1 MAEECI
7 FCKIV
12 KGEIPA
18 YKIYEDGS
26 IVSFLDIFPIH
37 PGHALVVPKKHS
49 VDIFDT
55 DEETM
60 GKMMK
65 VAKKLSPAVMKGA
78 KADGINIGMNN
89 KAPAGQEVMHAHI
102 HVIPRYSADGLKTWR
117 KNFYKDDRHKEELCE
132 AVKKELQR

>member
-1 MAEECI
+1 MTDCI

-12 KGEIPA
+12 AGEVPA
-18 YKIYEDGS
+18 FKLYEDEN
-26 IVSFLDIFPIH
+26 IISFLDIFPIH

-60 GKMMK
+60 KQMIA
-65 VAKKLSPAVMKGA
+65 VAKKLAPAVMKGA

-89 KAPAGQEVMHAHI
+89 KEAAGQEVPHAHMHI
-102 HVIPRYSADGLKTWR
+102 IPRYSSDGLKTWS
-117 KNFYKDDRHKEELCE
+117 KNLFKDDKHKEELCE
-132 AVKKELQR
+132 AVKKELE